1 MTTFIFDIT
10 LISLEI
16 RATEKTIS
24 ENDFSVL
31 MLLEDNVPCNNFNG
45 ANPTSSLSNI
55 ETWSNH
61 NQENYICIFL
71 DHNNEALSNIIQDF
85 LFWPFYLPGIPLHR
99 PICEPGACQ
108 YEKWN
113 RAGRLSTT
121 TNLHFIWKVRTWF
134 AITENKYRD

>member
-55 ETWSNH
+55 ET
-61 NQENYICIFL
+61 
-71 DHNNEALSNIIQDF
+71 
-85 LFWPFYLPGIPLHR
+85 
-99 PICEPGACQ
+99 
-108 YEKWN
+108 
-113 RAGRLSTT
+113 
-121 TNLHFIWKVRTWF
+121 
-134 AITENKYRD
+134 